1 MLAVVV
7 LVSACTS
14 SGSSGSTGAP
24 TGSTGAGGTDTTPV
38 PSSTSASSETS
49 TSASPSVGSSTPATT
64 GASKGNLYV
73 SLGDSYAA
81 GFQATGKGGQG
92 RTTTNGFAYQTV
104 TKAKAKGYDL
114 KLVNFGCAGAT
125 TTSIISDPGCK
136 ANLLGPG
143 AASYS
148 ETQAAAAEA
157 YLRSHQG
164 QVALVTVSIGG
175 NDVTACAADPD
186 TVACLTKALG
196 TVRTNLTKLMTGLRA
211 AAGPSTQIVG
221 ITYPDVLL
229 GNALSSNAKI
239 KQLAQLSVVAFK
251 SLINPTLQAVYT
263 GAGAKFVDVTAAT
276 GAYGSLTTTTT
287 VAPYGKIPVPVAKIC
302 QLTYYC
308 QYQDIHPRT
317 NGYAII
323 AGLVVGTL
331 PKR

>member
-1 MLAVVV
+1 MSREA
-7 LVSACTS
+7 
-14 SGSSGSTGAP
+14 GAP
-24 TGSTGAGGTDTTPV
+24 RPCRSTVAASRKIRSPV
-38 PSSTSASSETS
+38 TR
-49 TSASPSVGSSTPATT
+49 GC
-64 GASKGNLYV
+64 
-73 SLGDSYAA
+73 LGRS
-81 GFQATGKGGQG
+81 
-92 RTTTNGFAYQTV
+92 RS
-104 TKAKAKGYDL
+104 
-114 KLVNFGCAGAT
+114 GCALP
-125 TTSIISDPGCK
+125 S
-136 ANLLGPG
+136 
-143 AASYS
+143 
-148 ETQAAAAEA
+148 
-157 YLRSHQG
+157 LRP
-164 QVALVTVSIGG
+164 
-175 NDVTACAADPD
+175 TAGAADPD

-287 VAPYGKIPVPVAKIC
+287 LAPYGKIPVPVAKIC

-308 QYQDIHPRT
+308 QFQDIHPRT